1 MTMKSSIKQLIRKIF
16 FIGGCFLFTV
26 FSTVL
31 SAQNR
36 AVASV
41 SFDKVGSYVVFK
53 AKINNSSPLNLIL
66 DSGIRST
73 LITELDAGD
82 HITLNYSDVKE
93 LLGLGSGNQLKAY
106 TSNSNTLKIGKLAF
120 DFQPVFVLTEDVFNL
135 SRHTGSKINGL
146 IGMDMLWK
154 YVIEVNYSRKQL
166 RFYNPL
172 HFIDPKGYHK
182 MPLIIEGS
190 KIFIQLNVLQEDGK
204 TKKVKLLIDTGAE
217 LTAWFQT
224 FKNGSVYI
232 PTKNVRATIGEG
244 LNGKIV
250 GYKGRIPEMWI
261 GNCILK
267 NAIVSFPDSAC
278 VGAIVK
284 DYERDGT
291 LGSQLLDRFN
301 FFIDFE
307 HQQFYCKPNENFNN
321 PFTYNVAG
329 IEIVQV
335 LPFVSLSEVWSV
347 WENSPAA
354 RAGVQ
359 VGDQI
364 IEVDHEK
371 SFLFEINDL
380 KRLFERPSKRPLIL
394 TLLRDGKEITVKID
408 MRNRL

>member
-1 MTMKSSIKQLIRKIF
+1 MKSSIKQFITKIF
-16 FIGGCFLFTV
+16 LIGGCFLFTI
-26 FSTVL
+26 FIHGL

-36 AVASV
+36 AMASV

-53 AKINNSSPLNLIL
+53 AKINNSSALNLIL
-66 DSGIRST
+66 DSGIRNT
-73 LITELDAGD
+73 LITELDSGD

-93 LLGLGSGNQLKAY
+93 LLGLGGGNSLKAY
-106 TSNSNTLKIGKLAF
+106 TSNSNTLKIGKLKF

-135 SRHTGSKINGL
+135 SRHTGTKINGL
-146 IGMDMLWK
+146 IGMDMLSQ
-154 YVIEVNYSRKQL
+154 YVVEVNYSHKKI

-190 KIFIQLNVLQEDGK
+190 KFFVQLNVSQEDGED
-204 TKKVKLLIDTGAE
+204 KKVKLLIDTGAE

-224 FKNGSVYI
+224 FKNESVHI
-232 PTKNVRATIGEG
+232 PARNVRATIGEG

-250 GYKGRIPEMWI
+250 GYKGRLSEIMI
-261 GNCILK
+261 GNCDIK
-267 NAIVSFPDSAC
+267 NSIVSFPDSAC
-278 VGAIVK
+278 IGSIVK
-284 DYERDGT
+284 GAERDGS

-307 HQQFYCKPNENFNN
+307 HKQFYCKPNENFSK

-335 LPFVSLSEVWSV
+335 LPSISLTEVWSV

-354 RAGVQ
+354 KAGVKE
-359 VGDQI
+359 GDQI
-364 IEVDHEK
+364 IEVNHEK
-371 SFLFEINDL
+371 AFLVEIHDL
-380 KRLFERPSKRPLIL
+380 KRLFERPSKSPLIL
-394 TLLRDGKEITVKID
+394 TLLRDGKEITVEID
-408 MRNRL
+408 MQNRL